1 MQRDDAQHTSWEG
14 TLVRFQIQVPCHRQ
28 ESELRS
34 LQEWLRNEPATGSAT
49 VSLGGQPSPP
59 GSMGQLFDVLELV
72 TGNGWS
78 AASFVLSV
86 LTWQQTRPRPVQVVI
101 RRGSVE
107 ISLAEGSEEQVRA
120 VVAALEQ
127 GDDTPGLTS

>member
-1 MQRDDAQHTSWEG
+1 MMPGNGERG
-14 TLVRFQIQVPCHRQ
+14 GKLVQFQIQVPSSRQ

-34 LQEWLRNEPATGSAT
+34 LQGWLRHEPATRAAT
-49 VSLGGQPSPP
+49 VSLGGKTPAP

-86 LTWQQTRPRPVQVVI
+86 LTWRQTRPRPPQVVI
-101 RRGSVE
+101 RRGEVE
-107 ISLAEGSEEQVRA
+107 ISLAEGSEEEVRA
-120 VVAALEQ
+120 LVAALEQ
-127 GDDTPGLTS
+127 GDDTPRPAS